1 MVDRAWGKHDT
12 SAEESISRIREL
24 VGSISKS
31 KTLQEVIPGFRTQ
44 KGIYEPSDSDYALWI
59 RQTARG
65 VYGDKEPD
73 VLPDGSWTYEYMP
86 EAKNGKTDLTL
97 STNKSLLNCMNDKVP
112 IGVFIQK
119 RIPNVDRSYLVLGI
133 GYVETFDGTHFI
145 IRGEPIDNEDAP
157 MSEHEIRSFEPF
169 EREPSRLSPAIRVIR
184 ERSFQVALRRAY
196 HDRCS
201 LCELGYVY
209 RGQPIGVEGAHIIP
223 VSNNGTSKDVRNGIL
238 LCRNHHS
245 LFDSQLWA
253 FDEDYRVLVA
263 EDRPFRASAA
273 RNCVLNA
280 EGKRLP
286 NLPDKLYDYPA
297 VEAIRFNLRKF
308 FRT

>member
-1 MVDRAWGKHDT
+1 
-12 SAEESISRIREL
+12 
-24 VGSISKS
+24 
-31 KTLQEVIPGFRTQ
+31 
-44 KGIYEPSDSDYALWI
+44 
-59 RQTARG
+59 
-65 VYGDKEPD
+65 
-73 VLPDGSWTYEYMP
+73 MP

-223 VSNNGTSKDVRNGIL
+223 VSDHGTSKDVRNGIL

-263 EDRPFRASAA
+263 EDRPFRASTA